1 MVLQFG
7 LVCGREYLRA
17 AYTSIYMLGV
27 LVGAP
32 LNGLLADK
40 CVS

>member
-1 MVLQFG
+1 MVFQFE

-17 AYTSIYMLGV
+17 AYTSIYMFGA

-40 CVS
+40 